1 MKNRRAV
8 WAVLFVV
15 TFGIPSGRAQDA
27 ATTELIEQL
36 QRRIEELEQK
46 VQNLEKE
53 KTQPP
58 PSAAPE
64 SKRIDELDQKVKVLE
79 RKREVEQEADTEK
92 QKSLPTVSLGS
103 NGLVVR
109 SGDSNFLMNI
119 HGYVQAD
126 GRFYVNDHNVA
137 NDTFLLRRVRPII
150 EGTVFDRFDY
160 RFMPDFGSGTAS
172 SSTSAN
178 NAMLDDAYLNAR
190 FWQEAQLQ
198 AGKFK
203 SPVGLERLQSTAEL
217 LFIENGFATQLT
229 PNYDLG
235 VEIHNRLFN
244 SPINYAIGVFNGAI
258 DGGSTDMDTT
268 DEGKDLAG
276 RIFFQPFL
284 RSDHEALNK
293 LGFGVGGSVG
303 HHEGPL
309 PSYKTPGQQ
318 TFFSYATG
326 VSADGQQYR
335 IDPQFFYYWG
345 PFGLLGEYIL
355 SSQSVRA
362 ASTAN
367 AQRLDNTAWQLEA
380 SYFLTGD
387 NNSFRSTSRNA
398 FRPEHPFNFGNG
410 GWGAFEFV
418 ARVQQLSLDH
428 DAFPVYANSRSAH
441 EATSWG
447 VGLNWY
453 LNSNVRFYLDFESTH
468 FEDGSKAATS
478 VTAQDE
484 RVLLGR
490 VQFSF

>member
-15 TFGIPSGRAQDA
+15 TFGIPSGRGQDA
-27 ATTELIEQL
+27 ATTELIKQL

-64 SKRIDELDQKVKVLE
+64 SKRIDDLDQKVKVLE

-276 RIFFQPFL
+276 AK
-284 RSDHEALNK
+284 D
-293 LGFGVGGSVG
+293 
-303 HHEGPL
+303 
-309 PSYKTPGQQ
+309 
-318 TFFSYATG
+318 
-326 VSADGQQYR
+326 
-335 IDPQFFYYWG
+335 DP
-345 PFGLLGEYIL
+345 
-355 SSQSVRA
+355 R
-362 ASTAN
+362 
-367 AQRLDNTAWQLEA
+367 
-380 SYFLTGD
+380 
-387 NNSFRSTSRNA
+387 
-398 FRPEHPFNFGNG
+398 
-410 GWGAFEFV
+410 
-418 ARVQQLSLDH
+418 
-428 DAFPVYANSRSAH
+428 
-441 EATSWG
+441 
-447 VGLNWY
+447 
-453 LNSNVRFYLDFESTH
+453 
-468 FEDGSKAATS
+468 
-478 VTAQDE
+478 
-484 RVLLGR
+484 
-490 VQFSF
+490 